1 MKLPRQRNDEQRAIE
16 RARAAGPLDSGETR
30 AIMIG
35 AVVLTIFLYFIK
47 LILLPFVLAGIVAY
61 ILTPVLDWAA
71 KRTGLPRV
79 LLAVALFLLLFGL
92 TVLVLVFAGQ
102 RLLVEGRGIA
112 ADLQSII
119 ENFTRQ
125 AIGDQPV
132 SVFGSTVNAHD
143 IAQGA
148 LNRLRDW
155 AGQSDQLGMLTE
167 YSLAFV
173 MGAFLTVVL
182 LFYFLVSGRQVAR
195 GIFWIVPPHRRPL
208 VARIWTRLDPVL
220 LRYFIGVLA
229 VVVYATIAAY
239 VGLGVILGINHAV
252 FLALLTGI
260 LEIVPVIGPT
270 SAAILAGLVSLR
282 TATGIINIFE
292 YAAYATL
299 LRLSIDQIVGP
310 VVLGRAAH
318 VHPVLI
324 IFCFLAGGVVLGI
337 PGRYPRRSG
346 CAGGQEHACNRLRR
360 HAQIANERPPR
371 GLAKLAEIRLY
382 CARPPATIS
391 RAGSLF
397 RARRGDPLDGGVRF
411 RTTKVARA
419 VQPSVAG

>member
-1 MKLPRQRNDEQRAIE
+1 
-16 RARAAGPLDSGETR
+16 
-30 AIMIG
+30 
-35 AVVLTIFLYFIK
+35 
-47 LILLPFVLAGIVAY
+47 
-61 ILTPVLDWAA
+61 
-71 KRTGLPRV
+71 
-79 LLAVALFLLLFGL
+79 
-92 TVLVLVFAGQ
+92 
-102 RLLVEGRGIA
+102 
-112 ADLQSII
+112 
-119 ENFTRQ
+119 
-125 AIGDQPV
+125 
-132 SVFGSTVNAHD
+132 
-143 IAQGA
+143 
-148 LNRLRDW
+148 
-155 AGQSDQLGMLTE
+155 
-167 YSLAFV
+167 
-173 MGAFLTVVL
+173 
-182 LFYFLVSGRQVAR
+182 
-195 GIFWIVPPHRRPL
+195 L

-337 PGRYPRRSG
+337 PGV
-346 CAGGQEHACNRLRR
+346 
-360 HAQIANERPPR
+360 I
-371 GLAKLAEIRLY
+371 LAVPVALVVKSTLATVY
-382 CARPPATIS
+382 
-391 RAGSLF
+391 
-397 RARRGDPLDGGVRF
+397 GDTP
-411 RTTKVARA
+411 K
-419 VQPSVAG
+419 

>member
-1 MKLPRQRNDEQRAIE
+1 MKLPRQRSDEQRAIE

-47 LILLPFVLAGIVAY
+47 LILLPFVLAGIIAY

-71 KRTGLPRV
+71 KRSGLPRT
-79 LLAVALFLLLFGL
+79 LLAVVLFLLLFAI
-92 TVLVLVFAGQ
+92 TALVFVFAGQ
-102 RLLVEGRGIA
+102 RLLVEARGIVS
-112 ADLQSII
+112 DLQGII

-125 AIGDQPV
+125 AVGDQPI
-132 SVFGSTVNAHD
+132 SMFGSTVTAHD
-143 IAQGA
+143 IAQSA

-155 AGQSDQLGMLTE
+155 IGQSDQLGMLTE

-173 MGAFLTVVL
+173 MGAFLTIVL
-182 LFYFLVSGRQVAR
+182 LFYFLVSGRRVAR

-220 LRYFIGVLA
+220 IRYFIGVLA
-229 VVVYATIAAY
+229 IMVYATVAAY

-260 LEIVPVIGPT
+260 VEIVPVIGPT
-270 SAAILAGLVSLR
+270 AAAILAGLVSLR
-282 TATGIINIFE
+282 TATGIINILE

-337 PGRYPRRSG
+337 PGV
-346 CAGGQEHACNRLRR
+346 
-360 HAQIANERPPR
+360 I
-371 GLAKLAEIRLY
+371 LAVPVALVVKSTLATVY
-382 CARPPATIS
+382 
-391 RAGSLF
+391 
-397 RARRGDPLDGGVRF
+397 GDAP
-411 RTTKVARA
+411 K
-419 VQPSVAG
+419 

>member
-1 MKLPRQRNDEQRAIE
+1 
-16 RARAAGPLDSGETR
+16 
-30 AIMIG
+30 
-35 AVVLTIFLYFIK
+35 
-47 LILLPFVLAGIVAY
+47 
-61 ILTPVLDWAA
+61 
-71 KRTGLPRV
+71 
-79 LLAVALFLLLFGL
+79 
-92 TVLVLVFAGQ
+92 
-102 RLLVEGRGIA
+102 
-112 ADLQSII
+112 
-119 ENFTRQ
+119 
-125 AIGDQPV
+125 
-132 SVFGSTVNAHD
+132 VNAHD
-143 IAQGA
+143 IAEGA

-155 AGQSDQLGMLTE
+155 AGQSDQLGLLTE
-167 YSLAFV
+167 YSLALV

-182 LFYFLVSGRQVAR
+182 LFYFLVSGRQVAH

-208 VARIWTRLDPVL
+208 VVRIWTRLDPVL

-337 PGRYPRRSG
+337 PGV
-346 CAGGQEHACNRLRR
+346 
-360 HAQIANERPPR
+360 I
-371 GLAKLAEIRLY
+371 LAVPVALVVKSTLATVY
-382 CARPPATIS
+382 
-391 RAGSLF
+391 
-397 RARRGDPLDGGVRF
+397 GDTP
-411 RTTKVARA
+411 K
-419 VQPSVAG
+419 

>member
-1 MKLPRQRNDEQRAIE
+1 MKLPHQRNDEQRVIE

-71 KRTGLPRV
+71 KRSGLPRL
-79 LLAVALFLLLFGL
+79 LLAVVLFLLLFGA
-92 TVLVLVFAGQ
+92 TVLVVIFAGQ
-102 RLLVEGRGIA
+102 RLLAEGRGIA
-112 ADLQSII
+112 ADLRGII

-132 SVFGSTVNAHD
+132 SLFGS
-143 IAQGA
+143 
-148 LNRLRDW
+148 
-155 AGQSDQLGMLTE
+155 GQTDQIGMLTG

-173 MGAFLTVVL
+173 MGAFLTIVL

-220 LRYFIGVLA
+220 LRYFIGVIA
-229 VVVYATIAAY
+229 VVVYATVAAY

-252 FLALLTGI
+252 FLALLTGV

-270 SAAILAGLVSLR
+270 AAATLAGLVSLR
-282 TATGIINIFE
+282 TATGLVNILE
-292 YAAYATL
+292 YAAYAVL

-310 VVLGRAAH
+310 IVLGRAAH

-324 IFCFLAGGVVLGI
+324 IFCFLAGGIVLGI
-337 PGRYPRRSG
+337 PGV
-346 CAGGQEHACNRLRR
+346 
-360 HAQIANERPPR
+360 I
-371 GLAKLAEIRLY
+371 LAVPVALVVKSTLATLY
-382 CARPPATIS
+382 
-391 RAGSLF
+391 
-397 RARRGDPLDGGVRF
+397 GDTP
-411 RTTKVARA
+411 K
-419 VQPSVAG
+419 